1 MPAISARIAN
11 PFIYGRVLGSQ
22 DAACPRSTYERAIEE
37 AIANRGR
44 LALVG
49 DRRLGKS
56 TLVERTHQVLGAP
69 LLHWDFHKVYS
80 AQDLVHR
87 AAEDL
92 ERFVRELSPIA
103 RKVTPWLREVG
114 LGIQDIKLSYHGVGA
129 ALSTRMPTDHLK
141 RLLGYVAE
149 IAKLEGPSRSSLMS
163 CRTWPTDWSRA
174 RVKQSSGCCA
184 PDLQRMRIACFFA
197 GSSRESF
204 RSLFI
209 SDSSPF
215 YESAR
220 LL

>member
-1 MPAISARIAN
+1 MYPCSK
-11 PFIYGRVLGSQ
+11 
-22 DAACPRSTYERAIEE
+22 DAACPRATYERAIEE
-37 AIANRGR
+37 AITNGGR

-56 TLVERTHQVLGAP
+56 TLVERTHQVLSAP

-129 ALSTRMPTDHLK
+129 ALTMRMPTDHVKL
-141 RLLGYVAE
+141 LLGYVAE
-149 IAKLEGPSRSSLMS
+149 IAKRRP
-163 CRTWPTDWSRA
+163 
-174 RVKQSSGCCA
+174 
-184 PDLQRMRIACFFA
+184 F
-197 GSSRESF
+197 
-204 RSLFI
+204 SLFI
-209 SDSSPF
+209 DELQDVAERLEPREGEAIIAPTSSSKTLAFLILGGTFITTGSTGP
-215 YESAR
+215 
-220 LL
+220 

>member
-1 MPAISARIAN
+1 MPANSARIAN

-22 DAACPRSTYERAIEE
+22 DAACPRSTYELAIEE

-103 RKVTPWLREVG
+103 RKVTPCLREVG

-129 ALSTRMPTDHLK
+129 ALSTRIPTDHLK

-149 IAKLEGPSRSSLMS
+149 IAKRCGVQAAYRRIEAPEVAKDLDQAIEP
-163 CRTWPTDWSRA
+163 RTGIR
-174 RVKQSSGCCA
+174 R
-184 PDLQRMRIACFFA
+184 LQ
-197 GSSRESF
+197 GG
-204 RSLFI
+204 L
-209 SDSSPF
+209 
-215 YESAR
+215 
-220 LL
+220 